1 MNDASREQGE
11 PFKRLFF
18 ALPCTAAQRR
28 AIAQWRSALGLRS
41 AGRCRRKT
49 FI

>member
-1 MNDASREQGE
+1 MNDASRE

-18 ALPCTAAQRR
+18 ALPCTATQRR
-28 AIAQWRSALGLRS
+28 AIAQWRSALGLRRV